1 MKNVKIG
8 TIVRLIVMILSM
20 VNMLLTVNGKNPLPW
35 SEDEMYMGLS
45 QVAAIITTIW
55 TWWKN
60 NSFTKEAIKADEY
73 LEELKNGNNQLH
85 N

>member
-35 SEDEMYMGLS
+35 SEDEMYIGLS

>member
-45 QVAAIITTIW
+45 QAAAILTTVW

-73 LEELKNGNNQLH
+73 LEDLRNGNNQLH

>member
-35 SEDEMYMGLS
+35 SEDEIYIGLS
-45 QVAAIITTIW
+45 QAAAILTTVW

-73 LEELKNGNNQLH
+73 LEDLRNGNNQLH

>member
-45 QVAAIITTIW
+45 QVAAILATVW

-73 LEELKNGNNQLH
+73 LEDLRNGNNQLH

>member
-35 SEDEMYMGLS
+35 SEDEMYIGLS
-45 QVAAIITTIW
+45 QAAAILATVW
-55 TWWKN
+55 SWWKN

-73 LEELKNGNNQLH
+73 LEELRGK
-85 N
+85 

>member
-1 MKNVKIG
+1 MKNVKTG

-45 QVAAIITTIW
+45 QAAAILAAVW
-55 TWWKN
+55 SWWKN

-73 LEELKNGNNQLH
+73 LEQLRGK
-85 N
+85 

>member
-35 SEDEMYMGLS
+35 SEDEIYIGLS
-45 QVAAIITTIW
+45 QVAAILTTVW

-73 LEELKNGNNQLH
+73 LEDLRNGNNQLH

>member
-45 QVAAIITTIW
+45 QAAAILAAVW
-55 TWWKN
+55 SWWKN

-73 LEELKNGNNQLH
+73 LEDLRNDNNQLH

>member
-1 MKNVKIG
+1 MKNVKSV
-8 TIVRLIVMILSM
+8 TIIRLIVMVVSM

-35 SEDEMYMGLS
+35 SEDEMYVGLS
-45 QVAAIITTIW
+45 QLAAVLAAVW
-55 TWWKN
+55 SWWKN

-73 LEELKNGNNQLH
+73 LEDLRNGNNQLH

>member
-35 SEDEMYMGLS
+35 SEDEMYIGLS

-73 LEELKNGNNQLH
+73 LEDLRNGNNQLH

>member
-45 QVAAIITTIW
+45 QVAAILTTVW

>member
-8 TIVRLIVMILSM
+8 TVVRLIVMILSM

-35 SEDEMYMGLS
+35 SEDEMYIGLS
-45 QVAAIITTIW
+45 QAAAILTTVW

-73 LEELKNGNNQLH
+73 LEDLRNGNNQLH

>member
-35 SEDEMYMGLS
+35 SEDEMYIGLS
-45 QVAAIITTIW
+45 QAAAILTTVW

-73 LEELKNGNNQLH
+73 LEDLRNDNNQLH

>member
-35 SEDEMYMGLS
+35 SEDEMYVGLS
-45 QVAAIITTIW
+45 QAAAILTTVW

-73 LEELKNGNNQLH
+73 LEDLRNGNNQLH

>member
-8 TIVRLIVMILSM
+8 TIVRLIVMILSR

-35 SEDEMYMGLS
+35 SEDEMYIGLS
-45 QVAAIITTIW
+45 QVAAILTTVW

-73 LEELKNGNNQLH
+73 LEDLRNDNNQLH

>member
-35 SEDEMYMGLS
+35 SEDEMYIGLS
-45 QVAAIITTIW
+45 QVAAILTTVW

-73 LEELKNGNNQLH
+73 LEDLRNGNNQLH

>member
-45 QVAAIITTIW
+45 QATAILTTVW

-73 LEELKNGNNQLH
+73 LEDLRNGNNQLH

>member
-35 SEDEMYMGLS
+35 SEDEMYIGLS
-45 QVAAIITTIW
+45 QVAAILTTVW

-73 LEELKNGNNQLH
+73 SEDLRNGNNQLH

>member
-35 SEDEMYMGLS
+35 SEDEMYIGLS
-45 QVAAIITTIW
+45 QVAAILATVW

-73 LEELKNGNNQLH
+73 LEDLRNGNNQLH

>member
-45 QVAAIITTIW
+45 QAAAILTTVW

-60 NSFTKEAIKADEY
+60 NSFTKEAIKADKY
-73 LEELKNGNNQLH
+73 LEDLRNGNNQLH

>member
-35 SEDEMYMGLS
+35 SEDEMYIGLS
-45 QVAAIITTIW
+45 QAAAILTTVW

-73 LEELKNGNNQLH
+73 LEELRNGNNQLH

>member
-45 QVAAIITTIW
+45 QAAAILTTVW

-60 NSFTKEAIKADEY
+60 KSFNKEAIKADEY

>member
-35 SEDEMYMGLS
+35 SEDEMYIGLS
-45 QVAAIITTIW
+45 QAAAILATVW
-55 TWWKN
+55 SWWKN

-73 LEELKNGNNQLH
+73 LEELRNGSNQLH

>member
-35 SEDEMYMGLS
+35 SEDEMYIGLS
-45 QVAAIITTIW
+45 QVAAILTTVW
-55 TWWKN
+55 TRWKN

>member
-35 SEDEMYMGLS
+35 SEDEMYIGLS
-45 QVAAIITTIW
+45 QAAAIITTIW

-73 LEELKNGNNQLH
+73 LEDLRNGNNQLH

>member
-35 SEDEMYMGLS
+35 SEDEMYIGLS
-45 QVAAIITTIW
+45 QVAAILTTVW

>member
-35 SEDEMYMGLS
+35 SEDEMYIGLS
-45 QVAAIITTIW
+45 QAAAIITTIW

-73 LEELKNGNNQLH
+73 LEELRNGNNQLH

>member
-35 SEDEMYMGLS
+35 SEDEMYIGLS
-45 QVAAIITTIW
+45 QAAAILTTVW

-73 LEELKNGNNQLH
+73 LEDLRNGNNQLH

>member
-45 QVAAIITTIW
+45 QVAAILTTVW

-73 LEELKNGNNQLH
+73 LEDLRNGNNQLH